1 MKNILSGLIG
11 LLAVIFLFSG
21 SGKNSD
27 KPYQD
32 KPAIPESFLIK
43 KNELKLAFH
52 QPDPARQLSFQNYD
66 GNFKT
71 WKEEVRKKFI
81 ELTGYEKP
89 GERFVKEIR
98 KEKING
104 ITYHAVIMMVSGDLS
119 IPAYVLEPEGMKKGA
134 VMAIHGHGSV
144 EPMIGLKDDYH
155 HKFAFELARD
165 GYTVIAPELRGFS
178 TLNDLAADVPINR
191 LDYWQVQ
198 NSHYSLVTDGWLYGK
213 TLVGET
219 LEDLVAW
226 EDWFFDNYD
235 FKDIAVAGISY
246 GGDLAIYYPVF
257 SDRVSRIF
265 SSGSLGSFSL
275 IFLRCYNAP
284 AHGIPGVLKWIDR
297 SDIAG
302 LNAPRPVLLHYGE
315 LDFPS
320 ETNTSAAYNESVEP
334 SVSELREIYAQE
346 KAADKVILKVSKGK
360 KHEMDIQL
368 LKDFISGK
376 I

>member
-1 MKNILSGLIG
+1 M
-11 LLAVIFLFSG
+11 LFRS
-21 SGKNSD
+21 
-27 KPYQD
+27 
-32 KPAIPESFLIK
+32 
-43 KNELKLAFH
+43 
-52 QPDPARQLSFQNYD
+52 
-66 GNFKT
+66 
-71 WKEEVRKKFI
+71 
-81 ELTGYEKP
+81 
-89 GERFVKEIR
+89 
-98 KEKING
+98 
-104 ITYHAVIMMVSGDLS
+104 
-119 IPAYVLEPEGMKKGA
+119 
-134 VMAIHGHGSV
+134 
-144 EPMIGLKDDYH
+144 
-155 HKFAFELARD
+155 
-165 GYTVIAPELRGFS
+165 
-178 TLNDLAADVPINR
+178 
-191 LDYWQVQ
+191 
-198 NSHYSLVTDGWLYGK
+198 
-213 TLVGET
+213 
-219 LEDLVAW
+219 
-226 EDWFFDNYD
+226 
-235 FKDIAVAGISY
+235 GISY